1 MSRVSKIRQLDLE
14 KEVMELRQKGLGP
27 VTIANTLNERHKL
40 DGPNRIIFSNVTNY
54 LKSIPA
60 AEMNVLKEQHLK
72 EVILEPAMMLKTDL
86 EEFREPIVNKIKN
99 ILSSNSNVLS
109 KTEIMSLT
117 AFVDFYKNIF
127 DRIAKLENILSPG
140 EHIKA
145 EKVMIIKQYND
156 IKQVVMDTVMQCP
169 NCSKILQDKLSTVV
183 DVDENMQ

>member
-54 LKSIPA
+54 LKSIPV
-60 AEMNVLKEQHLK
+60 AEMTVLKEQHLK
-72 EVILEPAMMLKTDL
+72 EVILEPALMLKTDL

-117 AFVDFYKNIF
+117 AFVD
-127 DRIAKLENILSPG
+127 
-140 EHIKA
+140 
-145 EKVMIIKQYND
+145 
-156 IKQVVMDTVMQCP
+156 
-169 NCSKILQDKLSTVV
+169 
-183 DVDENMQ
+183 